1 MGHRL
6 SKITS
11 RTGDAGDTGF
21 DDGSRVAKRA
31 LRIHALRG
39 IDELHSALGLTIAQ
53 SVLLRADRVIEWL
66 IVAALCRE
74 RVTAAVP
81 NNGRSQVFLAMF
93 CAAAQQARSN
103 RSLFASSPL
112 SSYASMRSWCRLTCR
127 AS

>member
-81 NNGRSQVFLAMF
+81 NSCRSPDFLAMF
-93 CAAAQQARSN
+93 CAAAQQARPN
-103 RSLFASSPL
+103 RGLFASSPL
-112 SSYASMRSWCRLTCR
+112 LSYPSMRSWC
-127 AS
+127 